1 MSCPELDRLESEA
14 KVLRQRIRQLER
26 SIAVEIE
33 SSQAKEEALKIAD
46 HLVSELGTSRN
57 DVLAYIDRRQPR

>member
-1 MSCPELDRLESEA
+1 
-14 KVLRQRIRQLER
+14 LRQRIRQLER

-57 DVLAYIDRRQPR
+57 DVLAYIDRRQR